1 MVTECPLGVV
11 DEVRVFTQ
19 EVTTHEFHDGRMGF
33 VEQLSHCVNQLCVGT
48 FEHQFHRPTRGLS
61 DGVER
66 HRVLVLNEVIE
77 VIGYVRFERGICDS
91 AFTIKA
97 LRPR

>member
-19 EVTTHEFHDGRMGF
+19 EVTTHEFHDGRVGF
-33 VEQLSHCVNQLCVGT
+33 VEQLSHCVNQLCVGA
-48 FEHQFHRPTRGLS
+48 FEHQFHRPTGLLT

-66 HRVLVLNEVIE
+66 HRVLVLDEVIE
-77 VIGYVRFERGICDS
+77 VIGYVSFERGVCDRT
-91 AFTIKA
+91 FTVET